1 MRGDILLIFVEL
13 FEAILLFG
21 TEDDV
26 EDEPALAT
34 LDDDVVVEIKLEP
47 GVFPPRPPPPLP
59 PPPILCVEADWP
71 IAK

>member
-1 MRGDILLIFVEL
+1 MLLIFVEL

-26 EDEPALAT
+26 DDEPALAT
-34 LDDDVVVEIKLEP
+34 FDDDVVVEIKPEP
-47 GVFPPRPPPPLP
+47 GVFPPPPPPPPPLP

>member
-26 EDEPALAT
+26 EDEPPLAT
-34 LDDDVVVEIKLEP
+34 FDDDVVDEIKPEP
-47 GVFPPRPPPPLP
+47 GVLPLPP

-71 IAK
+71 ISK